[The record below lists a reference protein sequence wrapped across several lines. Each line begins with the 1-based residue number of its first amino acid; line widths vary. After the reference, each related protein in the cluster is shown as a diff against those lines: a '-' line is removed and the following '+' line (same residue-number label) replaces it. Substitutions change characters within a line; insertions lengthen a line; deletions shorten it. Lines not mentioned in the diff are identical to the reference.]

1 VAPHPTA
8 RGRRTTLGSQHFG
21 CHRPHLEHRT
31 SRQNDGHRQP
41 DISAERHVG
50 CARGWQARRRS
61 DDLGHAANRRSGA
74 VIASR
79 WAFRGRTPT

>member
-50 CARGWQARRRS
+50 CARVRQAGS
-61 DDLGHAANRRSGA
+61 VLGSSGYTANRW
-74 VIASR
+74 SR
-79 WAFRGRTPT
+79 IPTRFAERHLQPLL